1 MYETSD
7 YLAHHGIKGQ
17 KWGVRQYQNTD
28 GSLTAEGRRRYGV
41 GPERGSKEAL
51 KKQAKEAKQ
60 NARAEKKAAKK
71 AQSEEEKHDA
81 TMKYLREHPTKLYKY
96 RNQIDEADARKLVSQ
111 IKFDRELKDL
121 RDSEIQ
127 RGWEK
132 VNTISKNAGTLAN
145 LFDNSK
151 RIYNSIAEV
160 NNALVDS
167 GKLNRKKLLKI
178 GEKPESPKEDRSAI
192 EKLIRTGTKQ
202 QILDNIGN
210 LSSNELENAMKRL
223 KYEETL
229 RKKD

>member
-1 MYETSD
+1 
-7 YLAHHGIKGQ
+7 
-17 KWGVRQYQNTD
+17 
-28 GSLTAEGRRRYGV
+28 
-41 GPERGSKEAL
+41 
-51 KKQAKEAKQ
+51 
-60 NARAEKKAAKK
+60 
-71 AQSEEEKHDA
+71 
-81 TMKYLREHPTKLYKY
+81 MKYLREHPTKLYKY